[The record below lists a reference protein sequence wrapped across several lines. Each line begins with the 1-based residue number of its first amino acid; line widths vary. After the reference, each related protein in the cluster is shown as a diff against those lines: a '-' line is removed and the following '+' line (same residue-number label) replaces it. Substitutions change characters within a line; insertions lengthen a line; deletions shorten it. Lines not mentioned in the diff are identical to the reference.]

1 MINIEQVIRIQEKLI
16 DEFGGIKG
24 IRDKS
29 LLDSALNRAFS
40 TFDGKLPYKSVTDRA
55 SVLLESLVKN
65 HAFLDGNKRIAY
77 FVYRAY
83 LLSNGF
89 DIEATQDEKY
99 ELVISVAE
107 SKIELKELINWT
119 NTHIVEL

>member
-40 TFDGKLPYKSVTDRA
+40 TFDGKLLYKSVTDRA